1 MATITNLNAHA
12 LMNSAKGYIK
22 ALQETKTTM
31 VKVVTD
37 WNICVAQSNMITYN
51 FPVGE
56 YKRKA
61 HLIADFE
68 RVIEQLNEMAF
79 APVEERVEVMVQD
92 IKAGDN
98 VVCPTDVSD
107 VQTVV
112 KVDDFSCYF
121 KITFNGSMGT
131 QTFDRGETLIVCDS
145 NDTQINNVST
155 SEDLQMT
162 NIITASNCTFSE
174 VPANGVFSQAGTSP
188 LSLYSYFWK
197 TSEGEAANVEEANA
211 ITMNLLPV
219 QFDPNDRVQ
228 VWGVENTWQA
238 VNDLITA
245 HISNSRRFYIQ
256 NETDAQRLAAF
267 ALTLPESEL
276 ASFLSMIQTHCT
288 EEFTSEVLTAF
299 HTSVE
304 PEIQERLNSLLHT
317 AQA

>member
-12 LMNSAKGYIK
+12 LMNSAKDYIK

-37 WNICVAQSNMITYN
+37 WNIRVAQSDMITYN

-79 APVEERVEVMVQD
+79 SPVE
-92 IKAGDN
+92 AGEAL
-98 VVCPTDVSD
+98 S
-107 VQTVV
+107 
-112 KVDDFSCYF
+112 
-121 KITFNGSMGT
+121 
-131 QTFDRGETLIVCDS
+131 VCDS

-155 SEDLQMT
+155 TEEAVQMVNVLIAT
-162 NIITASNCTFSE
+162 NATFRD
-174 VPANGVFSQAGTSP
+174 VPDNGVFSQAGTSP

-197 TSEGEAANVEEANA
+197 TPEGEAANTVESTALS
-211 ITMNLLPV
+211 MNLLPV
-219 QFDPNDRVQ
+219 QFNPDDRVQ
-228 VWGVENTWQA
+228 VWGVANTWES
-238 VNDLITA
+238 VNDLISA
-245 HISNSRRFYIQ
+245 HVLASRRVYIQ
-256 NETDAQRLAAF
+256 NETDAERLAAF
-267 ALTLPESEL
+267 ALSLPQADL
-276 ASFLSMIQTHCT
+276 ASFLRMIQTHCT
-288 EEFTSEVLTAF
+288 EEFTSEVLAAF
-299 HTSVE
+299 HASVE